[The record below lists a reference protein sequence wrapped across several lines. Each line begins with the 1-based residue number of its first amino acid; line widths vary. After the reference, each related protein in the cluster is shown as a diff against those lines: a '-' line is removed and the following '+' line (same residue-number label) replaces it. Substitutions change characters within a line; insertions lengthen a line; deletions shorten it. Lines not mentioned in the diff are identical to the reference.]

1 MDLERPEH
9 WETAKLEEL
18 AVLTLGG
25 DWGKDADFESAEYSL
40 AYCIRGAEFR
50 NWDVDR
56 GSTASP
62 RMIKNSSLAN
72 RTLQDGDILVEI
84 SGGGPEQPVGRTVL
98 IDRTVLGRAPHI
110 PKICTN
116 FLRLLRPTQEIA
128 SSYLNCYLTFFY
140 RSGEIRNYQ
149 AGSNNLRNLKFNDYL
164 SLEIPIPPLAE
175 QHRIVAKIEEL
186 FSELDQGVASLKT
199 AREQLKVYRQSLL
212 KNAFE
217 GKLTAAWRAA
227 HADQLETAAALQQRI
242 ARERQARYQQQLADW
257 QTAGQAGPKPKPPK
271 PLPPLTA
278 EELAELPELPEGWG
292 WVKYGDLCSLVR
304 NGISAKPEGDSGTP
318 IFRISAV
325 RPMCFDMADIRYI
338 NNAGG
343 EFDAYGLERG
353 DLVFTRYNG
362 SRQYVGVCAEYRSD
376 EKRLFPD
383 KLVQTRVSSSL
394 LLTSFLEKALNS
406 GASRAFVESKIRTT
420 AGQSGVSGEDIK
432 NIPVPVCCLEEQHEI
447 VQELESKLSEADQL
461 DQTLATA
468 LQQADAL
475 RQSILKKA
483 FCGQL
488 VKQDENDEPAT
499 ALLERIRAGKSGQ
512 SKGKSRRI
520 APDQPEIL
528 ELTASPGQVIPFP
541 VPLPGIAAKDLQA
554 GIVAMAYRLH
564 EPHPE
569 KLEHFGHVKAEKIC
583 HLVEAHL
590 GLDLERQP
598 VKEAAGPNDHPHL
611 KKVEHRA
618 RMVNWFDVSRLDSG
632 RYVFHPKSGFDR
644 LLAKTRL
651 ALGPRLDEVE
661 RLLELMLP
669 MTMRQAEILAT
680 VYAAWNNLLLLGK
693 SPNDEE
699 IVTEAR
705 ENWHESKL
713 KIERDKFF
721 TALAWMRGKGLV
733 PSGRGRFVAAKGK
746 K

>member
-1 MDLERPEH
+1 MMAVTALPENWISCRLGDLLTFEYGKSLTKSARSGNGEYPVFGSSGVVGLHDAYLVEGPVIIVGRKGAAGSVCYSEANCWPIDTTYYIRSVQFLNSKFVYYLLH
-9 WETAKLEEL
+9 SLNLAKLE
-18 AVLTLGG
+18 T
-25 DWGKDADFESAEYSL
+25 
-40 AYCIRGAEFR
+40 
-50 NWDVDR
+50 
-56 GSTASP
+56 STAIP
-62 RMIKNSSLAN
+62 GLN
-72 RTLQDGDILVEI
+72 REKAYDE
-84 SGGGPEQPVGRTVL
+84 TV
-98 IDRTVLGRAPHI
+98 
-110 PKICTN
+110 
-116 FLRLLRPTQEIA
+116 FL
-128 SSYLNCYLTFFY
+128 
-140 RSGEIRNYQ
+140 
-149 AGSNNLRNLKFNDYL
+149 
-164 SLEIPIPPLAE
+164 PPLAE

-278 EELAELPELPEGWG
+278 EELAELPELPAGWG
-292 WVKYGDLCSLVR
+292 WVKFGALIDDPAYGTSKKCDYETAGVGVLRIPNVVSGRVDATDLKFAQFSPEEIAAYQLATGDLLMIRSNGSVSIVGKCALVSQQDTAYLYAGYLIRLRPLQPLVLPAYLAQLLSSHELRKQIEYKAKSTSGVNNINSGEIQSLVV
-304 NGISAKPEGDSGTP
+304 PL
-318 IFRISAV
+318 
-325 RPMCFDMADIRYI
+325 C
-338 NNAGG
+338 
-343 EFDAYGLERG
+343 GL
-353 DLVFTRYNG
+353 T
-362 SRQYVGVCAEYRSD
+362 
-376 EKRLFPD
+376 
-383 KLVQTRVSSSL
+383 
-394 LLTSFLEKALNS
+394 
-406 GASRAFVESKIRTT
+406 
-420 AGQSGVSGEDIK
+420 
-432 NIPVPVCCLEEQHEI
+432 EQELI
-447 VQELESKLSEADQL
+447 LAELESKLSEADQL
-461 DQTLATA
+461 DQTLSTA

-488 VKQDENDEPAT
+488 VKQDKNDEPAT
-499 ALLERIRAGKSGQ
+499 ALLECIRAGKSGLGQ
-512 SKGKSRRI
+512 GKPRRI

-611 KKVEHRA
+611 KRVEHRA
-618 RMVNWFDVSRLDSG
+618 RMANWFDVFRLDSG
-632 RYVFHPKSGFDR
+632 KYVFHPKSGFDR

-651 ALGPRLDEVE
+651 TLGPRLDEVE

>member
-1 MDLERPEH
+1 MTTNQGFKSLVPADGIFNQYIYYYFKS
-9 WETAKLEEL
+9 AKQL
-18 AVLTLGG
+18 A
-25 DWGKDADFESAEYSL
+25 ESVAT
-40 AYCIRGAEFR
+40 GTTF
-50 NWDVDR
+50 
-56 GSTASP
+56 
-62 RMIKNSSLAN
+62 K
-72 RTLQDGDILVEI
+72 EI
-84 SGGGPEQPVGRTVL
+84 SGSAFSKMPVPL
-98 IDRTVLGRAPHI
+98 P
-110 PKICTN
+110 
-116 FLRLLRPTQEIA
+116 PT
-128 SSYLNCYLTFFY
+128 
-140 RSGEIRNYQ
+140 
-149 AGSNNLRNLKFNDYL
+149 
-164 SLEIPIPPLAE
+164 AE

-257 QTAGQAGPKPKPPK
+257 QSAGQAGPKPKPPK

-278 EELAELPELPEGWG
+278 EELAELPELPAG
-292 WVKYGDLCSLVR
+292 WVYSYLANMGDLGRGKSKHRPR
-304 NGISAKPEGDSGTP
+304 NDPRLFGGAFPFIQTGEVKAANRVIRTHSQTYSEFGLAQSKLWPKGTLCITIAANIAETAFLGFDGCFPDSVVG
-318 IFRISAV
+318 
-325 RPMCFDMADIRYI
+325 
-338 NNAGG
+338 
-343 EFDAYGLERG
+343 
-353 DLVFTRYNG
+353 FTAFE
-362 SRQYVGVCAEYRSD
+362 SVVQAEYIDYFIQAAR
-376 EKRLFPD
+376 
-383 KLVQTRVSSSL
+383 TRI
-394 LLTSFLEKALNS
+394 EAY
-406 GASRAFVESKIRTT
+406 APAT
-420 AGQSGVSGEDIK
+420 AQK
-432 NIPVPVCCLEEQHEI
+432 NINLETLENLVVPYCSHAEQ
-447 VQELESKLSEADQL
+447 QALLSELESKLSEADQL

-483 FCGQL
+483 FSGQL
-488 VKQDENDEPAT
+488 VAQDKNDEPAT
-499 ALLERIRAGKSGQ
+499 ALLERIRAAKSAPG
-512 SKGKSRRI
+512 KGKPRRI

-528 ELTASPGQVIPFP
+528 ELTASPGQIIPFP
-541 VPLPGIAAKDLQA
+541 LPLPGIAAKDLQA

-611 KKVEHRA
+611 KRVEHRA
-618 RMVNWFDVSRLDSG
+618 RMANWFDVSRLDSG
-632 RYVFHPKSGFDR
+632 KYVFHPKSGFDR